1 MQPIFNCAG
10 GDAGVLETQYKKVIS
25 KEFFEGEIGNA
36 CDGPINLFLEKGLGH
51 PVTVVHLCTPNR
63 ITYRRTHR
71 HIQENDVDVYVV
83 WLIRRGGFKITRSSS
98 GTVSVGEDQFLIYDS
113 STPFFAE
120 LVCDDRGMH
129 DSLQAVIPAHM
140 FREHFAELSDCTL
153 ALDMRQGPVQMA
165 ADLLGMMADQG
176 HLASRPLGEA
186 MVGALLQALGEA
198 ISSGRSDNGRK
209 SIFDR
214 RLEEIEQF
222 VMRNLTSRDLSA
234 NAIAESCN
242 ISPRYLCYIL
252 KAAGYTFSGLVWDK
266 RLEKAKE
273 WLVSPRMQTYL
284 VHEIAAMAG
293 YKSAAHF
300 SRAFKTACGCTPS
313 EYRRRMMAQAEPELE
328 SDDFHTPSG
337 AMH

>member
-1 MQPIFNCAG
+1 MQPIFNVAG
-10 GDAGVLETQYKKVIS
+10 GDENVLETQYKKVIQ
-25 KEFFEGEIGNA
+25 KEFFEGEIGSSS
-36 CDGPINLFLEKGLGH
+36 DGPINLFLEKGLAH
-51 PVTVVHLCTPNR
+51 PVSVVHLSTPNR

-71 HIQENDVDVYVV
+71 HIQENHVDVYVV
-83 WLIRRGGFKITRSSS
+83 WLIKRGGFKLTRSSS
-98 GTVSVGEDQFLIYDS
+98 GTVTVGEGQFLIYDS
-113 STPFFAE
+113 ATPFFAE

-140 FREHFAELSDCTL
+140 FREHFAELSNCTL
-153 ALDMRQGPVQMA
+153 ALETRAGPTQMA

-176 HLASRPLGEA
+176 HLASRPLGDA

-198 ISSGRSDNGRK
+198 ISDRRNDTGRK
-209 SIFDR
+209 TIFDR

-234 NAIAESCN
+234 NSIAESCN

-266 RLEKAKE
+266 RLEKARE

-284 VHEIAAMAG
+284 VHEIAGMAG

-313 EYRRRMMAQAEPELE
+313 EYRRRMMAEGEAKAEEAFPE
-328 SDDFHTPSG
+328 PMG
-337 AMH
+337 VMH